1 MPYAR
6 FDAPLDTAKVESAG
20 RWNSRLIVAGVL
32 LAAASVTAA
41 WSAVATGWGNWFTTT
56 IIVIAAVASVSLII
70 SSLIRRRM
78 LLLLVARGGTAC
90 SVTESGITLAG
101 APPIAW
107 SDIEFVAVLNDRPRT
122 DRLRAVPLLGRL
134 GELTMKAGSGTILCE
149 VAVHDGEALR
159 RRLEN
164 PAAARRVTLYGRW
177 PDGSRRGVLPLL
189 LDAVLSEAAT
199 RAAVVAILASAAEHG
214 VPAAMHGST
223 VANLRWKAPRLD
235 PDWPRPVS

>member
-6 FDAPLDTAKVESAG
+6 FDAPLDATRVQTAG
-20 RWNSRLIVAGVL
+20 RWNSRLILFGIM
-32 LAAASVTAA
+32 LAAASVVAA

-56 IIVIAAVASVSLII
+56 IIVIAAVASVSLVV

-78 LLLLVARGGTAC
+78 LLLLVGGSGTAC
-90 SVTESGITLAG
+90 SITESGITLAG
-101 APPIAW
+101 APEIAW
-107 SDIEFVAVLNDRPRT
+107 DEIEFIAILNDRPRT

-134 GELTMKAGSGTILCE
+134 GELTIKAGSGTILCE

-159 RRLEN
+159 RRFGDH
-164 PAAARRVTLYGRW
+164 AAARRVTLYGRW
-177 PDGSRRGVLPLL
+177 PDNSRRGVLPLL

-199 RAAVVAILASAAEHG
+199 EAAISAILSSAAEHG
-214 VPAAMHGST
+214 VPSEVHEST

>member
-1 MPYAR
+1 MPSGR
-6 FDAPLDTAKVESAG
+6 FAAPVDTARVESAG
-20 RWNSRLIVAGVL
+20 RWNSRLILFGIL
-32 LAAASVTAA
+32 LAAASVIAA
-41 WSAVATGWGNWFTTT
+41 WSAVATGWGNWLTAT
-56 IIVIAAVASVSLII
+56 IIVIAAVASVSLVV

-90 SVTESGITLAG
+90 SVTEAGITLAG

-107 SDIEFVAVLNDRPRT
+107 SDIEFIAVLNDRPRT
-122 DRLRAVPLLGRL
+122 DRLRAVPLFGRL

-159 RRLEN
+159 RRFDDR
-164 PAAARRVTLYGRW
+164 AAARRVTLYGRW
-177 PDGSRRGVLPLL
+177 PDGARRGVLPLL

-199 RAAVVAILASAAEHG
+199 REAVVAILASATEHG
-214 VPAAMHGST
+214 IPTAMHESA